1 MVVAVIVQARMASTR
16 LPGKVLKPIRN
27 GTVLHEVLRRCRA
40 IPGVDIVCCAIPE
53 GDRNDPVAR
62 EAESCGAAVHRGHET
77 NVLDR
82 YTRAARALEADIVLR
97 VTSDCPLIDP
107 GLCGEVLT
115 ALRATGADYACN
127 NMPPS
132 FPHGLDC
139 EAFTAAALERAFE
152 NALLAEEREH
162 VTPWLRTRSD
172 VRRTVVAGPGGDLV
186 RQRWTLDY
194 AEDYAFLV
202 AVFDL
207 LRSEPEIPN
216 WQFVADLVS
225 AHPDL
230 EGINW
235 KWR

>member
-1 MVVAVIVQARMASTR
+1 
-16 LPGKVLKPIRN
+16 
-27 GTVLHEVLRRCRA
+27 
-40 IPGVDIVCCAIPE
+40 
-53 GDRNDPVAR
+53 
-62 EAESCGAAVHRGHET
+62 
-77 NVLDR
+77 
-82 YTRAARALEADIVLR
+82 
-97 VTSDCPLIDP
+97 
-107 GLCGEVLT
+107 
-115 ALRATGADYACN
+115 
-127 NMPPS
+127 
-132 FPHGLDC
+132 
-139 EAFTAAALERAFE
+139 LERAFE